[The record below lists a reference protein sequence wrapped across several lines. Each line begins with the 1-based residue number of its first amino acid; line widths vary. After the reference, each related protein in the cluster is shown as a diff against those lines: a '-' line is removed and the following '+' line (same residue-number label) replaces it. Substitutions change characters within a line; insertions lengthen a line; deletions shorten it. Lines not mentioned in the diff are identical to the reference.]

1 MQAYH
6 QSFSAAQAAYP
17 TPAAAAAAAA
27 HYYHQHQQNHSVAA
41 NYAILQSQYLQ
52 QGAGNGDAAV
62 AAMSGFPYATA
73 GSMGGQ
79 AGGQV
84 YGGSGLQV
92 NISLSLFTCIIL
104 I

>member
-6 QSFSAAQAAYP
+6 PSFSAAQAAYS

-27 HYYHQHQQNHSVAA
+27 HYYHQQNHSVAA

-62 AAMSGFPYATA
+62 AAMSGFPYTAAT
-73 GSMGGQ
+73 SMGSQPGS
-79 AGGQV
+79 QV
-84 YGGSGLQV
+84 YGGAGLQV
-92 NISLSLFTCIIL
+92 FYFLLNLQKNLSLD
-104 I
+104 